1 MAPQPAAEFKTPE
14 EIQRLPSLH
23 QPHMSKNTPRFL
35 VIGAGS
41 RGHAYAK
48 NIAPHTNG
56 ILAAVCDPLPFARK
70 DLGEKYIW
78 AGRQPLPYEQFED
91 WTDFVKYEEDR
102 RARAAAGEHVE
113 PGIDGVFICVQDQLH
128 MSVILG
134 LKYLELHIMC
144 EKPLATDLEDCVKVL
159 KCIMPQDGSGVPK
172 MIFGIGHVL
181 RYSPHNI
188 LLRKLLLEDRV
199 IGDILSINHTE
210 PVGWWHFAH
219 SFVR

>member
-1 MAPQPAAEFKTPE
+1 MATQPVADLKTSE
-14 EIQRLPSLH
+14 EIQRLPGLNK
-23 QPHMSKNTPRFL
+23 PHMSKNPPRFL

-48 NIAPHTNG
+48 NIRPHTNG

-70 DLGEKYIW
+70 DMGEKYIW
-78 AGRQPLPYEQFED
+78 NRRQPLPHEQFED

-102 RARAAAGEHVE
+102 RARAATGEYVE
-113 PGIDGVFICVQDQLH
+113 PGVDGVFICVQDELH

-134 LKYLELHIMC
+134 LKHLDLHIMC
-144 EKPLATDLEDCVKVL
+144 EKPLATSLEDCVKIL
-159 KCIMPQDGSGVPK
+159 KGIMPEDGSGVPK
-172 MIFGIGHVL
+172 KIFSIGHVL
-181 RYSPHNI
+181 RYSPHNV

>member
-1 MAPQPAAEFKTPE
+1 
-14 EIQRLPSLH
+14 
-23 QPHMSKNTPRFL
+23 MSAHPPRFL

-48 NIAPHTNG
+48 NIAPFTNG

-70 DLGEKYIW
+70 DLGERYIW
-78 AGRQPLPYEQFED
+78 SGRQSEAYEQFQD

-102 RARAAAGEHVE
+102 RVRAAKGEDVE
-113 PGIDGVFICVQDQLH
+113 PGVDGVFICVQDELH
-128 MSVILG
+128 LPVILG
-134 LKYLELHIMC
+134 LKHLDLHIMC
-144 EKPLATDLEDCVKVL
+144 EKPLTTNLEDCVRIYKSVL
-159 KCIMPQDGSGVPK
+159 PEDGSGVPK
-172 MIFGIGHVL
+172 KIFSIGHVL
-181 RYSPHNI
+181 RYSPHNM

-219 SFVR
+219 SYVR